1 MIFTPVVPYFS
12 LLQMSVRVP
21 FDHRWGLDF
30 SSGRPMYVP
39 IEKWVEDLD
48 TRSRTIFSNF
58 TRLLIRMSSG
68 DLFMGSDMDH
78 LEYDN
83 NISSIL
89 IYYVLFYPSVV
100 EKLIVTKLLKVT
112 GINRIVM
119 CTFSRR
125 GF

>member
-1 MIFTPVVPYFS
+1 
-12 LLQMSVRVP
+12 
-21 FDHRWGLDF
+21 
-30 SSGRPMYVP
+30 MYVP